1 VKREKME
8 IRITPEKV
16 REYRI
21 QLGMTQEGLA
31 RELGVSF
38 STVNRWENEGRGFQK
53 GLTKYAL
60 QKFFSEKLA
69 KKEQ

>member
-1 VKREKME
+1 ME
-8 IRITPEKV
+8 IEITPEKV

-38 STVNRWENEGRGFQK
+38 TTVNRWENEGRGFK
-53 GLTKYAL
+53 TGLTKYAL
-60 QKFFSEKLA
+60 QKYFEEKFNNV
-69 KKEQ
+69 KSKTQ